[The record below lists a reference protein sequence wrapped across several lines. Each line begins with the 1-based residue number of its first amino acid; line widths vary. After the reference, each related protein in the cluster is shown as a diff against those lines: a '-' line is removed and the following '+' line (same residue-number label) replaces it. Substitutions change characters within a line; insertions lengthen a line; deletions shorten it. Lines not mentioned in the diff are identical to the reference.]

1 MAAENRLARETS
13 PYLLQHAHN
22 PVDWYAWGGE
32 ALERARREDRPIL
45 LSIGYAACHWCHVM
59 ERESFENAE
68 IAAQMNE
75 SFVCIKV
82 DREERPDIDDIYM
95 SATVAMSGS
104 GGWPMTVF
112 LTPEQEP
119 FFAGTYFPPVD
130 RFGRPGFRTVLQK
143 LAELWK
149 SDRGTLLDQAKQL
162 TEHVRQ
168 VSGPGESGALRIEGQ
183 QAAVAQ
189 LAQSYDR
196 RYGGFGKA
204 PKFPPAQSLELLL
217 RSVRRTNDQVA
228 LEMLR
233 GTLDGMK
240 AGGMYDQLGGGFAR
254 YSTDERWHVPHFE
267 KMLYDNG
274 QLAKAYV
281 EAFQLTGEPEYARIA
296 RETLDY
302 VQREMQGPEGG
313 YYSATDADSEGVEG
327 KFFVWEPHE
336 VEELLGPDDT
346 ARFCAY
352 YDVTPQGNWE
362 GLNVL
367 RVERSQQAVAEE
379 LGITVDELQ
388 ASLSRGREVLY
399 QARSKRV
406 PPLLDDK
413 VLVAWNGLMI
423 EAFAVAAR
431 IFPERGYAESASRA
445 AAFLL
450 ERLRRPDG
458 GLYRTYRAGKAH
470 LSAYLEDYAY
480 LAQGLVSLFEV
491 SGEERWLTAA
501 SELAQRL
508 MADFGDA
515 EGGPF
520 YQTAHG
526 HEALIARVR
535 DGHDGALPNANAIAA
550 LALARLSRHLGRPEW
565 EERARQALRGYA
577 RSVERLPR
585 AFGSTLNALD
595 FMTESSLELVLVGDP
610 ATPGYAALAARI
622 ARSYLPNRIEVRLR
636 PGASSTS
643 PLGEGKTL
651 VDGKATLYVCR
662 NFACTAPV
670 TEVSEAEAL
679 LGAPGERQE
688 TV

>member
-22 PVDWYAWGGE
+22 PVDWYPWGPE

-68 IAAQMNE
+68 IAALMNE
-75 SFVCIKV
+75 RFVCIKV
-82 DREERPDIDDIYM
+82 DREERPDLDDIYM

-143 LAELWK
+143 LSELWQ
-149 SDRGTLLDQAKQL
+149 SDRGALVEQAKQL
-162 TEHVRQ
+162 TAHVRQ
-168 VSGPGESGALRIEGQ
+168 VSGPGESGALSLASQ
-183 QAAVAQ
+183 QGAVLQ

-217 RSVRRTNDQVA
+217 RYVRRTKDQAA

-267 KMLYDNG
+267 KMLYDNA
-274 QLAKAYV
+274 QLAKVYS
-281 EAFQLTGEPEYARIA
+281 EAFQLTREPEYARIA
-296 RETLDY
+296 QETLDY

-336 VEELLGPDDT
+336 VEELLGTPD
-346 ARFCAY
+346 AERFCAY

-367 RVERSQQAVAEE
+367 RVERSHEAVAAE
-379 LGITVDELQ
+379 LGIRVDELR
-388 ASLSRGREVLY
+388 ASLARGREILY

-431 IFPERGYAESASRA
+431 VFPGRGYAESASRS

-450 ERLRRPDG
+450 ERLQRPDG
-458 GLYRTYRAGKAH
+458 GLFRTYRAGKAH
-470 LSAYLEDYAY
+470 LFAYLEDYAY
-480 LAQGLVSLFEV
+480 LAQGLISLFEV
-491 SGEERWLTAA
+491 SGEERWLSAA
-501 SELAQRL
+501 TQLAERT

-550 LALARLSRHLGRPEW
+550 FAIARLSRHLGRPEW

-577 RSVERLPR
+577 RSVDRLPR

-595 FMTESSLELVLVGDP
+595 FMTESSLELVLVGDES
-610 ATPGYAALAARI
+610 TPGYPELAERI
-622 ARSYLPNRIEVRLR
+622 ARDYLPNRIEVRLR
-636 PGASSTS
+636 PGVASTS
-643 PLGEGKTL
+643 PLGQGKAL
-651 VDGKATLYVCR
+651 VDGRATLYVCR
-662 NFACTAPV
+662 NFACRAPV
-670 TEVSEAEAL
+670 TTPAAAEAL
-679 LGAPGERQE
+679 LDAPGERQQS
-688 TV
+688 V